1 VQVKIDEAL
10 GTIANLKAELASID
24 DKTVNVVVKTT
35 QTGGGTPAEDYAA
48 YAAAADFRKEG
59 FARGGYTGPGGKWQP
74 AGVVHAGEFVLRQ
87 EVVRQRGMLAML
99 QRLNREGLA
108 ALPGFSGGG
117 LVGALQISQARQ
129 PSPGAARAAAVFNF
143 PDLGRFPVTMD
154 ADPLRQL
161 EAAFS
166 RVALQKGGRR

>member
-1 VQVKIDEAL
+1 
-10 GTIANLKAELASID
+10 
-24 DKTVNVVVKTT
+24 
-35 QTGGGTPAEDYAA
+35 
-48 YAAAADFRKEG
+48 
-59 FARGGYTGPGGKWQP
+59 
-74 AGVVHAGEFVLRQ
+74 
-87 EVVRQRGMLAML
+87 ML

-108 ALPGFSGGG
+108 ALPGFASGG

-129 PSPGAARAAAVFNF
+129 PAPGAARAAAVFNF

-161 EAAFS
+161 ESAFA